1 MSKLLGIKLENF
13 KSFKSLDLP
22 IPRGFTAIVGP
33 NGAGKCLLGETF
45 LYLGDNK
52 KVSFEDLFENI
63 KKNYK
68 EKILEDEKEIYIPD
82 QKIFVY
88 SLNFESLKIEKKPIL
103 AIIKRKDEKYA
114 ILRTKGKRII
124 KATLD
129 HPFFVIEKD
138 CVKACPLKN
147 LRLGQ
152 KILIPSEN
160 FLKENFSLKK
170 SLSNKISSEAL
181 DKNLKTNLLSKDI
194 SLDIIE
200 SIEIVNKETWVYD
213 IQVKDYCN
221 FIANEIIVH
230 NSNIV
235 DAFCFVLGKSSSKA
249 LRGKTFKDLITL
261 LPKRPKEGKVI
272 LFFSLDE
279 QEQKKLNSETKV
291 VAIERKVFLE
301 KDETSYRVYH
311 IDLPSQKVFELL
323 RSKEGNKI
331 FNFVKKTKRVSKSE
345 ANEILSK
352 LNLAVHAPNIIL
364 QGDLLKVIS
373 MTNLE
378 RRKIIDEICGIWEYE
393 EKKQKALEELK
404 NAKEYLEKIQ
414 IRLQELKNLLDHLKS
429 EVEKLEKYEDYKSQ
443 ISLLTNIYYLRLF
456 LLYKNRNRK
465 LEEIIKDFKNKFY
478 ELKKEKEALK
488 NVLAEKERI
497 LKEIERKIEDFK
509 KNKYQLAFEKFS
521 KLKLEMEHL
530 EKEIKELKR
539 KINNLEDK
547 ANYLKKEKIELSEK
561 LESANCL
568 LNEKKA
574 LYEKLNN
581 ELKILEKKLEKK
593 SLDLL
598 EFSQSLEKLSQ
609 EEKFYLEKKSK
620 ILTEIKDIEN
630 KIRFL
635 NNEKINLEK
644 KLKELKEKKEDIL
657 VQIREL
663 QNKNFN
669 FKFILDKFEKIK
681 NEKYFLKEEENR
693 LREEIR
699 SLELEREDLL
709 KKYYEEEAK
718 IKSLEKLSLN
728 YDKAIEKLFQA
739 NLPGIIDIVGNLGK
753 TLPKYKLALEAS
765 AGGKLNFVVVETFE
779 DAKKAINFLK
789 EKNLGRLTF
798 LPLDTLRY
806 RETPLLKHP
815 KIIGRAID
823 LIDFEEKYR
832 PIFEFIFFNTYIVKN
847 LDDAKEL
854 FQIYKNS
861 RFVTLDGDIL
871 EPSGAVSGGKFRSKA
886 QISVKIDY
894 SLLNDLKRK
903 LENLSEKLNE
913 KKGKL
918 EDILK
923 KIKNLEKEEISL
935 KYQLQNLEKQKKETL
950 AKLEQLK
957 TSLENVELN
966 LINIKKSIAKLENEK
981 GLLENLLKE
990 KQNKLNNILKT
1001 LENISKKRNS
1011 LKNSEALKEIE
1022 SLKENILKT
1031 KKTLKNLEKEINFL
1045 SLEKEKYN
1053 LKLTSIKE
1061 KLKEILKEKEN
1072 LEKSLKIN
1080 LEFLD
1085 QKKNT
1090 FEKLSK
1096 ELDILKETL
1105 KKLENEKKKV
1115 LKEIEKIKE
1124 KLNAIQ
1130 DKLEEFQEDIF
1141 NFEKEKEK
1149 ILTQLNNLKKFYP
1162 EIEIYKDISSKEDII
1177 NILKN
1182 KGYKNI
1188 DNELQKDL
1196 EKLEREIKILKE
1208 KQKKLEP
1215 INFQAKKDYEE
1226 IYERY
1231 KALLEKYNT
1240 YKKEEEKYLFLLKEI
1255 EKRKKEVFLNT
1266 FEKIRKNFK
1275 EIYEKLGGK
1284 GDIVLENDKDIFKGG
1299 IIIKA
1304 NPKGK
1309 KLINMNAMSGGEKA
1323 LAALSF
1329 IFAIAKLYDA
1339 PFYIL
1344 DEVDAP
1350 LDVKNATLVG
1360 KLIKNFSKD
1369 KDFIVISHREQTI
1382 SSADY
1387 LFGVIMENG
1396 LSKVVGIKT

>member
-13 KSFKSLDLP
+13 KSFKELDLP
-22 IPRGFTAIVGP
+22 IPKGFTAIVGP
-33 NGAGKCLLGETF
+33 NGAGKCLLGDTL
-45 LYLGDNK
+45 LYLGNNK
-52 KVSFEDLFENI
+52 KVKFENLFENI
-63 KKNYK
+63 KKDHK
-68 EKILEDEKEIYIPD
+68 KKILEDGKEIYIPD

-88 SLNFESLKIEKKPIL
+88 SLNFDKFKIEKKPIL
-103 AIIKRKDEKYA
+103 AIIKRKEKKYA
-114 ILRTKGKRII
+114 ILKTKGKRSI

-129 HPFFVIEKD
+129 HPFFILED
-138 CVKACPLKN
+138 GCVKVYPLKN
-147 LRLGQ
+147 LRLGH
-152 KILIPSEN
+152 KILVPSEN
-160 FLKENFSLKK
+160 FLKENFNFKNSFNSDK
-170 SLSNKISSEAL
+170 SFQVLEN
-181 DKNLKTNLLSKDI
+181 NLKNVFFSKDI

-200 SIEIVNKETWVYD
+200 SIKVVNKDTWVYD
-213 IQVKDYCN
+213 IQVKDHSN

-249 LRGKTFKDLITL
+249 LRGKTFKDLITF
-261 LPKRPKEGKVI
+261 LPKRPKEGRVI

-279 QEQKKLNSETKV
+279 EEQKKLNSETKV
-291 VAIERKVFLE
+291 LAIERKVFLE
-301 KDETSYRVYH
+301 KDETSFRVYH
-311 IDLPSQKVFELL
+311 IDLPSQKVFKLL
-323 RSKEGNKI
+323 KSKEGSKI
-331 FNFVKKTKRVSKSE
+331 FNFVKKTKKVSKSE
-345 ANEILSK
+345 ANDILNK
-352 LNLAVHAPNIIL
+352 INLAMHAPNIIL

-378 RRKIIDEICGIWEYE
+378 RRKIIDEICGIWEFE

-414 IRLQELKNLLDHLKS
+414 IRLQELKSLLDHLNL
-429 EVEKLEKYEDYKSQ
+429 EVEKLEKYENYKSQ
-443 ISLLTNIYYLRLF
+443 ISLLTNIYYLRLY
-456 LLYKNRNRK
+456 LLYKNRNKK
-465 LEEIIKDFKNKFY
+465 LKETIKDLKNKFY
-478 ELKKEKEALK
+478 EIRQERESLKES
-488 NVLAEKERI
+488 LAEKEGI
-497 LKEIERKIEDFK
+497 LKEIENKIDDFK
-509 KNKYQLAFEKFS
+509 KNKYQFTFENYS
-521 KLKLEMEHL
+521 KLKLEIEHL
-530 EKEIKELKR
+530 EKEINKLKK
-539 KINNLEDK
+539 KITNLE
-547 ANYLKKEKIELSEK
+547 NQINFLKKEKIKLSEK
-561 LESANCL
+561 LKFTDHL
-568 LNEKKA
+568 LSEKKV
-574 LYEKLNN
+574 LYEKLNDK
-581 ELKILEKKLEKK
+581 LKVLEKELEQK
-593 SLDLL
+593 SKDFL
-598 EFSQSLEKLSQ
+598 ELSQYLEELSQ
-609 EEKFYLEKKSK
+609 EEKSYLEKKSQ
-620 ILTEIKDIEN
+620 ILSEIKDIEN
-630 KIRFL
+630 KIKFL
-635 NNEKINLEK
+635 DNEKINLEK

-657 VQIREL
+657 AQIREL

-669 FKFILDKFEKIK
+669 FKSILDKLEEIKDEK
-681 NEKYFLKEEENR
+681 FSLKEEENR

-699 SLELEREDLL
+699 FLELEREEILR
-709 KKYYEEEAK
+709 KYYEEEAK

-779 DAKKAINFLK
+779 DAKRAINFLK

-806 RETPLLKHP
+806 RETPLLEHP

-823 LIDFEEKYR
+823 LIDFDEKYR
-832 PIFEFIFFNTYIVKN
+832 PIFEFIFFNTYVVKN

-854 FQIYKNS
+854 FQIYRNS

-871 EPSGAVSGGKFRSKA
+871 EPSGAVSGGKFRPRA

-894 SLLNDLKRK
+894 SLLNDLKKR
-903 LENLSEKLNE
+903 LENLSEKLSE
-913 KKGKL
+913 KKEKL
-918 EDILK
+918 QDILK
-923 KIKNLEKEEISL
+923 KIKKLEKDEITL
-935 KYQLQNLEKQKKETL
+935 KYQLQNLERQKKETL
-950 AKLEQLK
+950 TKLEKLK
-957 TSLENVELN
+957 SSLENIELN
-966 LINIKKSIAKLENEK
+966 LVNIKKSIISVENEK
-981 GLLENLLKE
+981 NILENLLND
-990 KQNKLNNILKT
+990 KQSKLNNILKI
-1001 LENISKKRNS
+1001 LENIEKKRNS

-1022 SLKENILKT
+1022 NLKENISKT
-1031 KKTLKNLEKEINFL
+1031 KKTLKNLEKEINSL
-1045 SLEKEKYN
+1045 SLEKEKYIF
-1053 LKLTSIKE
+1053 KLSSIEE
-1061 KLKEILKEKEN
+1061 KLKELSKEKEI
-1072 LEKSLKIN
+1072 LEKSLKLN
-1080 LEFLD
+1080 FELLE
-1085 QKKNT
+1085 QKKNK

-1096 ELDILKETL
+1096 ELDILKDTL
-1105 KKLENEKKKV
+1105 RKLEEEKENI
-1115 LKEIEKIKE
+1115 LKEIEKIKK
-1124 KLNAIQ
+1124 KLNAVQ
-1130 DKLEEFQEDIF
+1130 DKLEEFQEKIF

-1149 ILTQLNNLKKFYP
+1149 ILTQLNDLKKFYP
-1162 EIEIYKDISSKEDII
+1162 EIEFYKDISSKEDII

-1196 EKLEREIKILKE
+1196 EELEKEIKILKE
-1208 KQKKLEP
+1208 KQKALEP

-1231 KALLEKYNT
+1231 KVLLEKYNI
-1240 YKKEEEKYLFLLKEI
+1240 YKKEEEKYLSLLEEI

-1304 NPKGK
+1304 TPKGK
-1309 KLINMNAMSGGEKA
+1309 RLINMNAMSGGEKA

-1350 LDVKNATLVG
+1350 LDVKNASLVG